1 MKLALCLCLSLIHC
15 LNAYRIVTLPKP
27 DEEVSLKVYFSTKV
41 VSRTHT
47 VTSTVTQTAFATCYS
62 AEPNIVDCQNKR
74 DNEDT
79 EPKVELNGEPTSWE
93 SIITPSKTARES
105 RQLEVEEVVE
115 IVEPSD
121 NAQVIQPDIGEP
133 ASVVYPT
140 IVHQSR
146 EDEFIPDE
154 QNLEVPESEPIEDEE
169 DVEGRTS
176 KPVPKFKH
184 VEEDEHE
191 ENELEKDEH
200 DEDEDEDE
208 DDEDEH
214 EEDEH
219 DEDENKEDEHEED
232 DVHPEGEP
240 EDDEHNGNSDS
251 EFEDENKDDEPVPE
265 SYLVEEPEPET
276 YTDLPEPEVYTN
288 EPESFTFE
296 PKTYNEE
303 TEDTTMVEEIKMED
317 FEDANP
323 ARDNP
328 DGPEIELESSWE
340 EKEVVIKQSV
350 DTKCMEMKNNNL
362 FMNVMSTLITTITQ
376 YETATVNGLN
386 SVLFKSEGGCLPSD
400 VDVMFSSSCV

>member
-1 MKLALCLCLSLIHC
+1 MG
-15 LNAYRIVTLPKP
+15 
-27 DEEVSLKVYFSTKV
+27 
-41 VSRTHT
+41 
-47 VTSTVTQTAFATCYS
+47 
-62 AEPNIVDCQNKR
+62 KR
-74 DNEDT
+74 DNEET

-176 KPVPKFKH
+176 KPEVPKFKH
-184 VEEDEHE
+184 IEEDEHE

-200 DEDEDEDE
+200 DEDEDEE
-208 DDEDEH
+208 Y
-214 EEDEH
+214 EE
-219 DEDENKEDEHEED
+219 NEHEED

-276 YTDLPEPEVYTN
+276 FTDLPE
-288 EPESFTFE
+288 
-296 PKTYNEE
+296 
-303 TEDTTMVEEIKMED
+303 
-317 FEDANP
+317 
-323 ARDNP
+323 
-328 DGPEIELESSWE
+328 
-340 EKEVVIKQSV
+340 
-350 DTKCMEMKNNNL
+350 
-362 FMNVMSTLITTITQ
+362 
-376 YETATVNGLN
+376 
-386 SVLFKSEGGCLPSD
+386 
-400 VDVMFSSSCV
+400 